1 MDEPN
6 SGACTHIILQSH
18 SYEQTNSVVQQ
29 RHQTLIALCPQKCI
43 SLLHCPELV
52 CHVVCKNFPVPSSPV
67 WECSHFYSYLPM
79 EVGMLFKKEKKIKK
93 SSQHSTKEVS
103 FLYKGAKDQEHSL
116 GLVLASLQQTRTSS
130 WPFSA
135 TPLLRQ
141 NLFMKDLR
149 QLKINAR
156 ILEMSTFPSK
166 WQIPSTIN
174 SWSVH

>member
-6 SGACTHIILQSH
+6 SGVRTHIILQSH
-18 SYEQTNSVVQQ
+18 SYEQTNSGTATPSDTHCTVPPET
-29 RHQTLIALCPQKCI
+29 HLIAALPWVGLSRCLQELPRPFQPCMRMFSFLFLPANGGRNAFQKRK
-43 SLLHCPELV
+43 
-52 CHVVCKNFPVPSSPV
+52 KN
-67 WECSHFYSYLPM
+67 
-79 EVGMLFKKEKKIKK
+79 KK